1 MRFSISTKVFFGFV
15 VVILTFG
22 FSSLYNSVRTSQL
35 GDTVVFLRR
44 EIFPLKEQFLGLEA
58 TLRVYYTDVLV
69 NTRRPDA
76 LELVRDRLPQLQP
89 YRTFQEL
96 LTTISAA
103 VQSDNSSQDNDSLLE
118 FSANV
123 EHVHASTSLYETLE
137 AESAASS
144 RPRALLAKL
153 PARLSNAELFEW
165 IAKDFAVHV
174 NERRYDQAAERLS
187 DLRWVLQ
194 DLRRDTKDLG
204 RKLTQM
210 INQSSDRA
218 EQESARALLAA
229 ILTTSGSILI
239 GIIVMLLTQSAI
251 KRIRYLG
258 EGVRR
263 VSQGDYAGEVRIR
276 GGDEIGALA
285 DEFNKMAKSLR
296 DRDQMLALQ
305 REELLRAE
313 RLATIG
319 KMSAQITHEIRNPL
333 SSIGLNTELLEE
345 ELANNT
351 DDFREARE
359 LLRSIGQEVGR
370 LADVTEQYL
379 RFARM
384 PQADL
389 HIESL
394 NNLATH
400 LGQFVQEDLNQRGI
414 HLSVELEAI
423 PNTLFDANQ
432 IRQALLNLI
441 RNAAEAMPH
450 GGAIEITTGQTADYV
465 WVQVRDWGE
474 GIPDEQRE
482 RIFDPFFSTKMN
494 GTGLGLALVQ
504 QIVAEHGGNIVCEK
518 APGGGTLFRLE
529 LPIIMATPAKHQ

>member
-44 EIFPLKEQFLGLEA
+44 EIFPLKEQFLGLDA

-89 YRTFQEL
+89 YRTLQEL
-96 LTTISAA
+96 VTTISAA
-103 VQSDNSSQDNDSLLE
+103 AEGDNKSNDGLSLLE
-118 FSANV
+118 FSTAV
-123 EHVHASTSLYETLE
+123 ERVRGGTSLYEKLE

-144 RPRALLAKL
+144 RSRALLAKL
-153 PARLSNAELFEW
+153 PAYPTNAELFEW
-165 IAKDFAVHV
+165 IAKDFAIHV
-174 NERRYDQAAERLS
+174 NERRYDQAAERLA

-204 RKLTQM
+204 RNLTQM

-229 ILTTSGSILI
+229 IVTTSGSILV
-239 GIIVMLLTQSAI
+239 GIMVMLLTQSAI

-263 VSQGDYAGEVRIR
+263 VSQGDYAGEVRVR
-276 GGDEIGALA
+276 GGDEIGVLA
-285 DEFNKMAKSLR
+285 DEFNKMAQSLR
-296 DRDQMLALQ
+296 DRDQKLAVQ

-345 ELANNT
+345 ELADNT
-351 DDFREARE
+351 GDFREARE

-370 LADVTEQYL
+370 LTDVTEQYL

-384 PQADL
+384 PKADL
-389 HIESL
+389 HMESL
-394 NNLATH
+394 NNLVTH
-400 LGQFVQEDLNQRGI
+400 LGQFVQEDLNQRHI
-414 HLSVELEAI
+414 NLIIRLEPI
-423 PNTLFDANQ
+423 PDTLFDANQ
-432 IRQALLNLI
+432 IRQALINLI
-441 RNAAEAMPH
+441 RNAAEAMPK
-450 GGAIEITTGQTADYV
+450 GGAVELTTGQRPEFV

-482 RIFDPFFSTKMN
+482 RIFDPFFSTKIN

-504 QIVAEHGGNIVCEK
+504 QIITEHRGNIVCEA
-518 APGGGTLFRLE
+518 APGGGTVFRLE
-529 LPIIMATPAKHQ
+529 LPKD